1 MGKLYDS
8 LLERKLKGEALDY
21 NDLTDDD
28 MYTLIVTEGCLNRQI
43 AELYSIPT
51 SFKNR
56 SRFFSLVMM
65 RRKKSGVSLYQAV
78 NEKAINDPE
87 LLKRYHAAIKEYR
100 QAMEAARELAEKR
113 ENS

>member
-43 AELYSIPT
+43 AELYSI
-51 SFKNR
+51 
-56 SRFFSLVMM
+56 SLSKVSAL
-65 RRKKSGVSLYQAV
+65 RKKSGVSLYQAV

-87 LLKRYHAAIKEYR
+87 LLKRYHAAINEYR